1 MLFDKKTTKIDYF
14 VKGTP
19 YAFLLKKKKQEKML
33 KFYAHK
39 NLLVFNRKA

>member
-19 YAFLLKKKKQEKML
+19 YAFLLKKML
-33 KFYAHK
+33 KFYAQK